1 MTINR
6 RLFSVAIV
14 ALAAGTTLAAS
25 QSRRPPAPRDP
36 SQPRLG
42 LRVPKPPTVAIGAD
56 GAVLVYE
63 LWVTNVAMDQWAIQ
77 KVEVLSAD
85 KDRRVLQTI
94 EGPDLDPM
102 IARPGT
108 AVTRA
113 ERRVLAGAGWALVY
127 LWVPVDRNA
136 PPSSIFHRVTV
147 ELNRAGA
154 GADAGASATAITT
167 VEGSTVPVTRD
178 RPIVGPP
185 LRGGP
190 WRVGNGPSNTSSH
203 RRTFSVQAANFTN
216 PERFAIDYV
225 KVGGNGMP
233 YSGDELVNENHYAFG
248 EEVLAVA
255 DGVVVAAKNN
265 LPDQDPR
272 AERLPPTPETAPGN
286 YLILDIGRG
295 AYAMYAHFKAASAR
309 VTVGARVKRGQVIG
323 LLGNSGNS
331 RGPHLHFQ
339 IQDTP
344 VLSSEGLPYAHE
356 SFELVGQC
364 DPQPLGRCE
373 RKPPVP
379 RRNEIPLNGMLVQFA
394 PLQKQD

>member
-6 RLFSVAIV
+6 RLFLVAII
-14 ALAAGTTLAAS
+14 AFAAGTLLTAAQS
-25 QSRRPPAPRDP
+25 QRPPAPRDP
-36 SQPRLG
+36 SRPRLG
-42 LRVPKPPTVAIGAD
+42 LRVSNPPTVAIGAD

-63 LWVTNVAMDQWAIQ
+63 LWVTNAATDQWTIQ

-85 KDRRVLQTI
+85 KESRVLQTI
-94 EGPDLDPM
+94 EGSDLDSM
-102 IARPGT
+102 IGRPGT
-108 AVTRA
+108 SVSRL
-113 ERRVLAGAGWALVY
+113 ERRVLAGAGWGLVY
-127 LWVPVDRNA
+127 FWVPIDRDA

-147 ELNRAGA
+147 QLNR
-154 GADAGASATAITT
+154 AGASATAD
-167 VEGSTVPVTRD
+167 VEGSTVPVMRD
-178 RPIVGPP
+178 RPIIGPP
-185 LRGGP
+185 LRGGS
-190 WRVGNGPSNTSSH
+190 WRVGNGPSNTSNH
-203 RRTFSVQAANFTN
+203 RRTFSVQAANLTN

-225 KVGGNGMP
+225 KVGEDGMP
-233 YSGDELVNENHYAFG
+233 FSRDELVNENHHAFG
-248 EEVLAVA
+248 AEVLAVA
-255 DGVVVAAKNN
+255 DGVVVAAKND

-272 AERLPPTPETAPGN
+272 VERLPPSPETAPGN
-286 YLILDIGRG
+286 YVILDIGRG
-295 AYAMYAHFKAASAR
+295 AYAMYAHLRPASLR

-373 RKPPVP
+373 PKPPVS
-379 RRNEIPLNGMLVQFA
+379 RRNEIPLAGMLVQFSR
-394 PLQKQD
+394 